1 MIENLKPFYNA
12 ALRPIAAFLARF
24 NVHPN
29 AITGAGVALS
39 AAAAYCCAR
48 RGWTAAA
55 LLVFAGSCMDGL
67 DGLVARQTGKKS
79 GFGAVLDSA
88 GDRITEAA
96 WFFGIMVFYMDNP
109 GYGGAGVYLAFLAQT
124 GSQMV
129 SYVRAR
135 CEGAGISCRQ
145 GILQRPERIV
155 VIIACLLLGPKV
167 MVCGLGIL
175 SALAFATVAQRL
187 VIARR
192 AANNKS

>member
-12 ALRPIAAFLARF
+12 ALRPIAAFLARV

-29 AITGAGVALS
+29 AITLAGVALS
-39 AAAAYCCAR
+39 MAAAYFCATGR
-48 RGWTAAA
+48 WPAAA
-55 LLVFAGSCMDGL
+55 LLVFVGSCMDGL

-79 GFGAVLDSA
+79 GFGAVLDST

-96 WFFGIMVFYMDNP
+96 WFFGILVYYLKNP

-135 CEGAGISCRQ
+135 CEGAGISCEQ

-155 VIIACLLLGPKV
+155 VVIACLLLGPAV
-167 MVCGLGIL
+167 MVWGLGL
-175 SALAFATVAQRL
+175 LCVLAFATVAQRL
-187 VIARR
+187 VVAHR
-192 AANNKS
+192 AGNDKS